1 MPSKE
6 DKNFFVIGIGNP
18 LRCDDGLGPL
28 LAAEIAQ
35 KNIPGVKVIISQL
48 LNLELLED
56 TLGYAKILVIDAS
69 AVGEGLVFKKVQIME
84 NGPAASSHHLSPEFF
99 LAMARELYEKDL
111 SLYVCSLRGVNFE
124 VGNTLS
130 PQVLDIF
137 PQALAE
143 IEEFL
148 KEK

>member
-1 MPSKE
+1 MQSKE
-6 DKNFFVIGIGNP
+6 GKNFLVVGIGNP
-18 LRCDDGLGPL
+18 LRCDDGLGML
-28 LAAEIAQ
+28 LAGQIAQ
-35 KNIPGVKVIISQL
+35 RNIPGVTVITSQL

-56 TLGYAKILVIDAS
+56 ALGYAKILVIDAS
-69 AVGEGLVFKKVQIME
+69 AVGEGLVFKKIQVIQ
-84 NGPAASSHHLSPEFF
+84 NAPAASSHHLSPEFF

-111 SLYVCSLRGVNFE
+111 NLYVCSLRGYNFE

-130 PQVLDIF
+130 PQVLGLL

-143 IEEFL
+143 IEAFL

>member
-6 DKNFFVIGIGNP
+6 DKNFFVVGIGNP
-18 LRCDDGLGPL
+18 LRSDDGLGPL
-28 LAAEIAQ
+28 LAAQIAQ
-35 KNIPGVKVIISQL
+35 RNIPGVKVITSQL

-56 TLGYAKILVIDAS
+56 ALGYAKILVIDAS
-69 AVGEGLVFKKVQIME
+69 AVGEGLVFKKIQVAE
-84 NGPAASSHHLSPEFF
+84 NAPAASSHHLSPEFF

-111 SLYVCSLRGVNFE
+111 NLYVCSLRANNFE

-130 PQVLDIF
+130 AEVLDIF
-137 PQALAE
+137 PQALSE
-143 IEEFL
+143 IEAFL